1 LDPRSTG
8 SRAWALSN
16 RAMLLLSRPANVNIS
31 GGSFLLSDG
40 LAPGSQLTY
49 VCPSGHY
56 PYPVG
61 RRLCKKSGRWHPPR
75 TTRAVCKAV
84 RCPAPAAFENG
95 YYTPR
100 LISHPVG
107 GNLTFECEEGYRLRG
122 SPLRRCR
129 PNGLWDG
136 ETAVCDSG
144 EGHCPD
150 PGNPVGTTR
159 TGSRFT
165 AGDEVRYRCIGK
177 LVLIGSAERECQN
190 NGAWS
195 GAEPICRS
203 AYSFDLLEDVVP
215 ALGTSFAHLL
225 GGTNPL
231 MQKDSSMGR
240 RISIQRMG
248 LLNLYLLLDASQSVS
263 LENFKVFKE
272 SAEIMVDRLFS
283 FEVNVS
289 VGIITFASKPK
300 MILSVQHPNSREVAE
315 VFNILQRVQYKDHQ
329 DGTGT
334 NTLAALRKISE
345 MMSNQRMFYLNQGWE
360 KEWKEIHHAIILLT
374 DGKSNMGGT
383 PKTAIGEIKE
393 VLDITPEREN
403 YLDIYAIGVGDMDVD
418 WKELNEMASKK
429 DGERHAFILRDPYTL
444 QQVFENMLDVS
455 NFENSIC
462 GLGNVSANATDQEK
476 NPWHVTI
483 RATTRETCRG
493 SLISDRWVLTAAHCF
508 HDIED
513 TALWRVTVG
522 DPGPRRSRDLEIEE
536 RIIHEGFDVH
546 AKKHLGI
553 PEFYDNDIALLKL
566 KEPVKLSSVARCGRP
581 GVRRPAGCPTS
592 DWGRPAE
599 CPPLSGPICLPCT
612 LGANVA
618 LKRRPSSTCR
628 DHESDLLN
636 QLQIPAHFIS
646 LDNKQ
651 KNIPPIPPGSWQP
664 VPGASCNLNP
674 HFGLKNDDSPCKGES
689 GGSVFFQRRS
699 RFFQVG
705 LVSWGLHN
713 PCSASRGEGPVQRR
727 PHPGGLQP
735 RDFHLNLFRLQ
746 PWLRQHLAGDLDFLP
761 LG

>member
-1 LDPRSTG
+1 M
-8 SRAWALSN
+8 SRLPVLF
-16 RAMLLLSRPANVNIS
+16 LLLSCCP
-31 GGSFLLSDG
+31 GPDG
-40 LAPGSQLTY
+40 LGSPSALRPVLSPQVAPNHDHRFSQKTLSPR
-49 VCPSGHY
+49 V
-56 PYPVG
+56 
-61 RRLCKKSGRWHPPR
+61 PPR
-75 TTRAVCKAV
+75 PSLSPAV

-248 LLNLYLLLDASQSVS
+248 APGFASQGWPSS
-263 LENFKVFKE
+263 
-272 SAEIMVDRLFS
+272 SSSRSPPQLFS

-315 VFNILQRVQYKDHQ
+315 VFNILQRVQYKA
-329 DGTGT
+329 G
-334 NTLAALRKISE
+334 RKSE
-345 MMSNQRMFYLNQGWE
+345 
-360 KEWKEIHHAIILLT
+360 EIHPRPSSSD

-566 KEPVKLSSVARCGRP
+566 KEPVKLSSVAR
-581 GVRRPAGCPTS
+581 
-592 DWGRPAE
+592 
-599 CPPLSGPICLPCT
+599 PICLPCT

-651 KNIPPIPPGSWQP
+651 KNIVLRTGKELATCARGILQP
-664 VPGASCNLNP
+664 QSTFAELKDVGEVVTEQFLCS
-674 HFGLKNDDSPCKGES
+674 GLKNDDSPCKGES

>member
-1 LDPRSTG
+1 
-8 SRAWALSN
+8 
-16 RAMLLLSRPANVNIS
+16 
-31 GGSFLLSDG
+31 
-40 LAPGSQLTY
+40 
-49 VCPSGHY
+49 
-56 PYPVG
+56 
-61 RRLCKKSGRWHPPR
+61 
-75 TTRAVCKAV
+75 V

-248 LLNLYLLLDASQSVS
+248 LLNLYLLLDTCSVPTRSPRRRAPGFASQGWPSS
-263 LENFKVFKE
+263 
-272 SAEIMVDRLFS
+272 SSSRSPPQLFS

-315 VFNILQRVQYKDHQ
+315 VFNILQRVQYKGSNSATNRDNPYPM
-329 DGTGT
+329 TGK
-334 NTLAALRKISE
+334 ALKLGRARVGVKWKSVAFWKG
-345 MMSNQRMFYLNQGWE
+345 NGNGNGWQ
-360 KEWKEIHHAIILLT
+360 
-374 DGKSNMGGT
+374 SNMGGT

-566 KEPVKLSSVARCGRP
+566 KEPVKLSSVAR
-581 GVRRPAGCPTS
+581 
-592 DWGRPAE
+592 
-599 CPPLSGPICLPCT
+599 PICLPCT

-651 KNIPPIPPGSWQP
+651 KNIVLRTGKELATCARGILQP
-664 VPGASCNLNP
+664 QSTFQFLCS
-674 HFGLKNDDSPCKGES
+674 GLKNDDSPCKGES

>member
-1 LDPRSTG
+1 M
-8 SRAWALSN
+8 SRLPVIF
-16 RAMLLLSRPANVNIS
+16 LLLASFPGGTAPARFCSQDVTIR
-31 GGSFLLSDG
+31 GGSFSLSDG
-40 LAPGSQLTY
+40 LAPGSRLMY
-49 VCPSGHY
+49 ACPSGYH
-56 PYPVG
+56 PHPVG
-61 RRLCKKSGRWHPPR
+61 HRLCKENGRWHPPR
-75 TTRAVCKAV
+75 TTRAACKAV

-122 SPLRRCR
+122 SPLRHCR

-136 ETAVCDSG
+136 ETAVCDGG

-150 PGNPVGTTR
+150 PGIPVGTTR

-165 AGDEVRYRCIGK
+165 AGDRVRYHCTGK
-177 LVLIGSAERECQN
+177 LTLIGSAERECRS

-203 AYSFDLLEDVVP
+203 AHSFDFLEDVAP

-225 GGTNPL
+225 AGTNPL
-231 MQKDSSMGR
+231 MQKDSNVAR
-240 RISIQRMG
+240 RISIQRLG

-263 LENFKVFKE
+263 LENFKIFKE

-289 VGIITFASKPK
+289 VGIMTFASKPK
-300 MILSVQHPNSREVAE
+300 TILSVQHPNSRDVAE
-315 VFNILQRVQYKDHQ
+315 VFNILEGVQYKDHQ

-334 NTLAALRKISE
+334 NTLAALRKVSE
-345 MMSNQRMFYLNQGWE
+345 MMSNQRAFYLKKGWE

-383 PKTAIGEIKE
+383 PKTAIVEIKE

-403 YLDIYAIGVGDMDVD
+403 YLDIYAIGVGDMDMD

-429 DGERHAFILRDPYTL
+429 DGERHAFILRDPQTL
-444 QQVFENMLDVS
+444 RQVFENMLDIS
-455 NFENSIC
+455 KFENSIC

-476 NPWHVTI
+476 HPWHVTI
-483 RATTRETCRG
+483 KATTRETCRG

-522 DPGPRRSRDLEIEE
+522 DPGPRRSQDMEIEE
-536 RIIHEGFDVH
+536 RIIHEGFDAL
-546 AKKHLGI
+546 AKRHLGI
-553 PEFYDNDIALLKL
+553 PEFYHNDIALLKL
-566 KEPVKLSSVARCGRP
+566 KEPIKLSSVAR
-581 GVRRPAGCPTS
+581 
-592 DWGRPAE
+592 
-599 CPPLSGPICLPCT
+599 PICLPCT
-612 LGANVA
+612 SGANVA

-646 LDNKQ
+646 LDDKQ
-651 KNIPPIPPGSWQP
+651 KNLVLRTGKELATCARGILQP
-664 VPGASCNLNP
+664 QSTFANLVDVGEVVTEQ
-674 HFGLKNDDSPCKGES
+674 FLCSGLKNDDSPCKGES

-713 PCSASRGEGPVQRR
+713 PCSASRGQGPVQRR

-746 PWLRQHLAGDLDFLP
+746 PWLRQHLAGDLVFLP